1 MNVREQCMTMQG
13 SWVHFRTPWGYHRGI
28 VQQVEHQGVLVKMPR
43 NYVPAHLANANS
55 SAETKVELALQQ
67 VAWGNPNYGYGGGY
81 HYGQPG
87 YGAGAGYG
95 PYRPGYGWWNGGW
108 LFWWLAFA
116 WIFALAFLW

>member
-13 SWVHFRTPWGYHRGI
+13 SWVHFQTPWGYHRGI
-28 VQQVEHQGVLVKMPR
+28 IQQVENQGVLMKIPR

-55 SAETKVELALQQ
+55 SDETKVEVALQQ
-67 VAWGNPNYGYGGGY
+67 VAWGNPGYGYGG
-81 HYGQPG
+81 
-87 YGAGAGYG
+87 GYG

-116 WIFALAFLW
+116 SIFALAFLW